1 MFLDLRL
8 SPSIGSTHIKKLF
21 KTLSKY
27 LIILD
32 FLLNLKDVYFF
43 DEVK

>member
-8 SPSIGSTHIKKLF
+8 SPSIGYTHIKQLF
-21 KTLSKY
+21 KTQSKY

-32 FLLNLKDVYFF
+32 LLLNLKDVHFLM
-43 DEVK
+43 K